1 MKGFKDVRERAGLSQ
16 RRLAALARVSYK
28 TVQLFESGRH
38 DPQLSTIEAI
48 ARALGHPVASV
59 TRRIE
64 ALLKQPV
71 DSIAAIS
78 ERLALETGVS
88 WKIVLFDFVDA
99 FRRTPARHYI
109 DAPPADML
117 APRLRALLASTVDAL
132 CEEQHCVPPWWCDGV
147 PCLPEPW
154 FVAELESLKAI
165 AVAESP
171 VHFRKR
177 NIFVLGNFLERR

>member
-1 MKGFKDVRERAGLSQ
+1 MKGFKAVRERVGLSQ
-16 RRLAALARVSYK
+16 RRLAGLSRLSYK
-28 TVQLFESGRH
+28 TVQLLESGRH
-38 DPQLSTIEAI
+38 DPQLSTIEAV
-48 ARALGHPVASV
+48 ARALGHPAASV
-59 TRRIE
+59 SRHIE
-64 ALLKQPV
+64 ALLQQPV
-71 DSIAAIS
+71 DSIVAIS
-78 ERLALETGVS
+78 ERLAQETGVS
-88 WKIVLFDFVDA
+88 WKTVLFDFVDA

-109 DAPPADML
+109 DAPPADAI
-117 APRLRALLASTVDAL
+117 APRMRTLLASTVDAL
-132 CEEQHCVPPWWCDGV
+132 CEEQHCAPPWWCDGV